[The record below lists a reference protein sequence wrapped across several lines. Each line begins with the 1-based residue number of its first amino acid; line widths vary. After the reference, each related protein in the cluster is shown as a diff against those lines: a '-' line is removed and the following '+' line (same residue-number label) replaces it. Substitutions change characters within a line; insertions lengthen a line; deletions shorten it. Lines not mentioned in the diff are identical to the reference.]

1 MLSKLFHTPLSRLL
15 VPLRFLPLEWCCPRI
30 CGLWSCKFL
39 EMESAV
45 VVCRASEREGGE
57 LVFNGDRVS
66 ALQDEKSCG
75 DGR

>member
-1 MLSKLFHTPLSRLL
+1 M
-15 VPLRFLPLEWCCPRI
+15 
-30 CGLWSCKFL
+30 
-39 EMESAV
+39 